1 MSTKGTATARVL
13 EDGRVTVPY
22 TVREQLNLNTGDIVR
37 IDVKPLREAET

>member
-22 TVREQLNLNTGDIVR
+22 AVREHLNLNTGDIVR
-37 IDVKPLREAET
+37 IDVEPLEGAE